1 MGYLYLVMDIL
12 IATGLL
18 LVGLVG
24 LLRNG
29 YKIQI
34 NKLFAICSVLMA
46 IWILSNHIS
55 NNVNMSYDI
64 ALWANHIVLASSF
77 GAMIVLMQFVIGLS
91 SVNHIEKVVNVLLI
105 PLWAISIAS
114 LTPLV
119 ISDISVQGNVYAIEF
134 GPFLSVY
141 ALGIFTIV
149 SLIIYGLVHGLV
161 KNKGIKKRQILTIS
175 YGLFISIPIVTLLSF
190 VLPVMTGN
198 FYFTEF
204 GLTPLA
210 FIVIALYYSV
220 IKYQLFDIRLA
231 AVRVMAYA
239 LSLATLSGVYYY
251 TAYLIS
257 LILFKGRVDSS
268 VSINPINIALALV
281 LAFLFQ
287 PVKRFFDRITNKVFY
302 KDNYNTEDFIAR
314 LNKSLAVTTDL
325 RSLLEK
331 AAYEIATTLKS
342 DQAFFFI
349 NTDINKEH
357 YISDGTD
364 KRRKIPRYDVL
375 SLDKLIDKKKG
386 VLVVSLL
393 DENDPIRRMM
403 LSYDVEI
410 VLPLIQDN
418 VIIGYLFLGHHLTS
432 GYTNR
437 DIKALN
443 TISNELVIA
452 IRNALVIQEIKELNA
467 TLQQRINN
475 ATRELRSTNA
485 TLRQLDK
492 VKDEF
497 VSLASHQLRTPLTSV
512 KGYLS
517 MVLEGDAG
525 KISKAQYQLLNE
537 AFLSS
542 ERMVRLINDF
552 LSVSRI
558 QTGKFI
564 IDRTPTDL
572 SVIVEQEME
581 SLKPNAQAR
590 NMKLIY
596 KKPKNFP
603 ILSLDEGKMRQ
614 VIMNF
619 ADNAIYYSRDD
630 SDINIKL
637 SIEAGEVVLTVKDTG
652 IGVPKSERDRL
663 FSKFY
668 RASNARKKRPDGAG
682 VGIYLAKRVVNAH
695 DGVIIFE
702 SVEGKGSTFGFRL
715 PIKKNS

>member
-1 MGYLYLVMDIL
+1 MGYLYLVTDIL
-12 IATGLL
+12 IAIGLL
-18 LVGLVG
+18 LVGLVS

-34 NKLFAICSVLMA
+34 NKLFAICSVLTA

-55 NNVNMSYDI
+55 NNVNVSYNI

-91 SVNHIEKVVNVLLI
+91 GANHIEKVVNVLLI
-105 PLWAISIAS
+105 PLWAVSIIS

-134 GPFLSVY
+134 GPFLPFY

-175 YGLFISIPIVTLLSF
+175 CGLFISIPIVTLLSF

-231 AVRVMAYA
+231 AVRVMTYA
-239 LSLATLSGVYYY
+239 LSLATLSGAYYY

-281 LAFLFQ
+281 LAFIFQ
-287 PVKRFFDRITNKVFY
+287 PVKRFFDRITNQVFY
-302 KDNYNTEDFIAR
+302 KDNYNTDDFFAK
-314 LNKSLAVTTDL
+314 LNNTLAQTTEI
-325 RSLLEK
+325 RSLLTK
-331 AAYEIATTLKS
+331 VSYIIGDTLKAE
-342 DQAFFFI
+342 QAFFFVYT
-349 NTDINKEH
+349 NADGNYLTA
-357 YISDGTD
+357 GTD
-364 KRRKIPRYDVL
+364 HHSHIPKHDAILIEQECGGKNDV
-375 SLDKLIDKKKG
+375 IIEA
-386 VLVVSLL
+386 LL
-393 DENDPIRRMM
+393 ETDDTIKRMM
-403 LSYDVEI
+403 LSHKIEI
-410 VLPLIQDN
+410 ILPLIEDGG
-418 VIIGYLFLGHHLTS
+418 VIGYFCLGEHRTS

-437 DIKALN
+437 DIKVLN
-443 TISNELVIA
+443 TISNELIVA
-452 IRNALVIQEIKELNA
+452 IKNALAVEEIREINR

-475 ATRELRSTNA
+475 ATRELRATNA

-497 VSLASHQLRTPLTSV
+497 VSIASHQLRTPLTSV

-517 MVLEGDAG
+517 MVLEGDTG
-525 KISKAQYQLLNE
+525 KITKTQHQLLNE

-552 LSVSRI
+552 LNVSRI

-564 IDRTPTDL
+564 IDRAPTDL
-572 SVIVEQEME
+572 STVVEQEIE
-581 SLKPNAQAR
+581 SLKPNATAR
-590 NMKLIY
+590 NMKLVY
-596 KKPKNFP
+596 RKPKNFP
-603 ILSLDEGKMRQ
+603 VLNIDEGKVRQ
-614 VIMNF
+614 VVMNF

-630 SDINIKL
+630 STINIKL
-637 SIEAGEVVLTVKDTG
+637 SIESNNVVFTVKDTG
-652 IGVPKSERDRL
+652 IGVPESERNNL
-663 FSKFY
+663 FGKFY
-668 RASNARKKRPDGAG
+668 RATNARKKRPDGTG
-682 VGIYLAKRVVNAH
+682 VGLYLAKKVVDAH
-695 DGVIIFE
+695 EGELIFE
-702 SVEGKGSTFGFRL
+702 SIEGKGSTFGFKL
-715 PIKKNS
+715 PIAKNS

>member
-1 MGYLYLVMDIL
+1 MGYLYLVTDIL
-12 IATGLL
+12 IAIGLL
-18 LVGLVG
+18 LVGLVS

-34 NKLFAICSVLMA
+34 NKLFAICSVLTA

-55 NNVNMSYDI
+55 NNVNVSYNI

-91 SVNHIEKVVNVLLI
+91 GVNHIEKVVNVLLI
-105 PLWAISIAS
+105 PLWAVSIIS

-134 GPFLSVY
+134 GPFLPFY

-175 YGLFISIPIVTLLSF
+175 CGLFISIPIVTLLSF

-231 AVRVMAYA
+231 AVRVMTYA
-239 LSLATLSGVYYY
+239 LSLATLSGAYYY

-281 LAFLFQ
+281 LAFIFQ
-287 PVKRFFDRITNKVFY
+287 PVKRFFDRITNQVFY
-302 KDNYNTEDFIAR
+302 KDNYNTDDFFAK
-314 LNKSLAVTTDL
+314 LNNTLAQTTEI
-325 RSLLEK
+325 RSLLTK
-331 AAYEIATTLKS
+331 VSYIIGDTLKAE
-342 DQAFFFI
+342 QAFFFVYT
-349 NTDINKEH
+349 NADGNYLTA
-357 YISDGTD
+357 GTD
-364 KRRKIPRYDVL
+364 HHSHIPKHDAILIEQECGGKNDV
-375 SLDKLIDKKKG
+375 IIEA
-386 VLVVSLL
+386 LL
-393 DENDPIRRMM
+393 ETDDTIKRMM
-403 LSYDVEI
+403 LSHKIEI
-410 VLPLIQDN
+410 ILPLIEDGG
-418 VIIGYLFLGHHLTS
+418 VIGYFCLGEHRTS

-437 DIKALN
+437 DIKVLN
-443 TISNELVIA
+443 TISNELIVA
-452 IRNALVIQEIKELNA
+452 IKNALAVEEIREINR

-475 ATRELRSTNA
+475 ATRELRATNA

-497 VSLASHQLRTPLTSV
+497 VSIASHQLRTPLTSV

-517 MVLEGDAG
+517 MVLEGDTG
-525 KISKAQYQLLNE
+525 KITKTQHQLLNE

-552 LSVSRI
+552 LNVSRI

-564 IDRTPTDL
+564 IDRAPTDL
-572 SVIVEQEME
+572 STVVEQEIE
-581 SLKPNAQAR
+581 SLKPNATAR
-590 NMKLIY
+590 NMKLVY
-596 KKPKNFP
+596 RKPKNFP
-603 ILSLDEGKMRQ
+603 VLNIDEGKVRQ

-630 SDINIKL
+630 SAINIKL
-637 SIEAGEVVLTVKDTG
+637 SIESNNVVFTVKDTG
-652 IGVPKSERDRL
+652 IGVPESERNNL
-663 FSKFY
+663 FGKFY
-668 RASNARKKRPDGAG
+668 RATNARKKRPDGTG
-682 VGIYLAKRVVNAH
+682 VGLYLAKKVVDAH
-695 DGVIIFE
+695 EGELIFE
-702 SVEGKGSTFGFRL
+702 SIEGKGSTFGFKL
-715 PIKKNS
+715 PIAKNS